1 MTKYKRYVD
10 DSNQIAVVPPPG
22 AKYDANTKTVV
33 HEQVAQVEEEA
44 DDGRLARILKEI
56 ANDVQPGIIM
66 EEDHPSQ
73 HTDGKMPILDMKV
86 SINEEGFIVYQ
97 HFEKPVSSKK
107 IMNVNSAQSMQCKK
121 NVHVQEVVSRAGKSS
136 KMSEHRLLLGVKCPQ
151 SFVEAII
158 SHCTSFSASNQA
170 FVPHFYPQI
179 RIKDRFFF

>member
-1 MTKYKRYVD
+1 MPNVSTDTEHSR
-10 DSNQIAVVPPPG
+10 G

-33 HEQVAQVEEEA
+33 QEQVAQVEEEA
-44 DDGRLARILKEI
+44 DDSRLARILRQI

-73 HTDGKMPILDMKV
+73 HPDGKMPILDMSV

-121 NVHVQEVVSRAGKSS
+121 NVHVQEVVR
-136 KMSEHRLLLGVKCPQ
+136 RLLNCSARLNWDTEVVPVLRDYMVRMMHAGYTEMTRKLTLTHAL
-151 SFVEAII
+151 AIVNKMRAEDQEG
-158 SHCTSFSASNQA
+158 TR
-170 FVPHFYPQI
+170 PL
-179 RIKDRFFF
+179 